1 MAKKENLTPAE
12 ETAVE
17 VNAETEVKEA
27 KAEVVA
33 DKKAPKAEKDNKKKV
48 KKEKKG
54 GLGKKL
60 KEKGSEL
67 KKVNWPSFSQ
77 VVKKTGVVLAV
88 VVIFAVVAIVS
99 IIFFK
104 PLLKKKMMTQK
115 AKTNIDALINK
126 TVVVVEPIAPN
137 SPGTIKTEVIEWT
150 AVTETDSFEPGDLV
164 EIVSVA
170 GNTFTVKK
178 LAKKG

>member
-1 MAKKENLTPAE
+1 MGIMFWVWIIILVLTVIFEILTTDLTSMWFSLGAFAALLLNLF
-12 ETAVE
+12 V
-17 VNAETEVKEA
+17 
-27 KAEVVA
+27 
-33 DKKAPKAEKDNKKKV
+33 KDN
-48 KKEKKG
+48 
-54 GLGKKL
+54 LWWL
-60 KEKGSEL
+60 
-67 KKVNWPSFSQ
+67 Q
-77 VVKKTGVVLAV
+77 VI
-88 VVIFAVVAIVS
+88 IFAVVATVS

-104 PLLKKKMMTQK
+104 PLLKKKMMNQK

-137 SPGTIKTEVIEWT
+137 SPGTIKTEGIEWT

-178 LAKKG
+178 LSKKG

>member
-1 MAKKENLTPAE
+1 MGIMFWVWIIILVLTVIFEIPTTDLTSMWFSLGAFAALLLNLF
-12 ETAVE
+12 
-17 VNAETEVKEA
+17 VKH
-27 KAEVVA
+27 
-33 DKKAPKAEKDNKKKV
+33 N
-48 KKEKKG
+48 
-54 GLGKKL
+54 LWWL
-60 KEKGSEL
+60 
-67 KKVNWPSFSQ
+67 Q
-77 VVKKTGVVLAV
+77 VI
-88 VVIFAVVAIVS
+88 IFAVVATVS

-104 PLLKKKMMTQK
+104 PLLKKKMMNQK

-137 SPGTIKTEVIEWT
+137 SPGTIKTEGIEWT

-178 LAKKG
+178 LSKKG

>member
-1 MAKKENLTPAE
+1 MGIMFWVWIIILVLTVIFEILTTDLTSMWFSLGAFAALLLNLF
-12 ETAVE
+12 V
-17 VNAETEVKEA
+17 
-27 KAEVVA
+27 
-33 DKKAPKAEKDNKKKV
+33 KDN
-48 KKEKKG
+48 
-54 GLGKKL
+54 LWWL
-60 KEKGSEL
+60 
-67 KKVNWPSFSQ
+67 Q
-77 VVKKTGVVLAV
+77 

-104 PLLKKKMMTQK
+104 PLLKKKMMNQK

-137 SPGTIKTEVIEWT
+137 SPGTIKTEGIEWT

-178 LAKKG
+178 LSKKG

>member
-1 MAKKENLTPAE
+1 MGIMFWVWIIILVLTVIFEILTTDLTSMWFSLGAFAALLLNLF
-12 ETAVE
+12 V
-17 VNAETEVKEA
+17 
-27 KAEVVA
+27 
-33 DKKAPKAEKDNKKKV
+33 KDN
-48 KKEKKG
+48 
-54 GLGKKL
+54 LWWL
-60 KEKGSEL
+60 
-67 KKVNWPSFSQ
+67 Q
-77 VVKKTGVVLAV
+77 

-104 PLLKKKMMTQK
+104 PLLKKKMMNQK

-137 SPGTIKTEVIEWT
+137 SPGTIKTEGIEWT

-164 EIVSVA
+164 EIVSVS

-178 LAKKG
+178 ISKKG

>member
-1 MAKKENLTPAE
+1 MGIMFWVWIIILVLTVIFEILTTDLTSMWFSLGAFAALLLNLF
-12 ETAVE
+12 V
-17 VNAETEVKEA
+17 
-27 KAEVVA
+27 
-33 DKKAPKAEKDNKKKV
+33 KDN
-48 KKEKKG
+48 
-54 GLGKKL
+54 LWWL
-60 KEKGSEL
+60 
-67 KKVNWPSFSQ
+67 Q
-77 VVKKTGVVLAV
+77 
-88 VVIFAVVAIVS
+88 VVIFAVVATVS

-104 PLLKKKMMTQK
+104 PLLKKKMMNQK

-137 SPGTIKTEVIEWT
+137 SPGTIKTEGIEWT

-178 LAKKG
+178 LSKKG

>member
-1 MAKKENLTPAE
+1 MGIMFWVWIIILVLTVIFEILTTDLTSMWFSLGAFAALLLNLF
-12 ETAVE
+12 V
-17 VNAETEVKEA
+17 
-27 KAEVVA
+27 
-33 DKKAPKAEKDNKKKV
+33 KDN
-48 KKEKKG
+48 
-54 GLGKKL
+54 LWWL
-60 KEKGSEL
+60 
-67 KKVNWPSFSQ
+67 Q
-77 VVKKTGVVLAV
+77 

-104 PLLKKKMMTQK
+104 PLLKKKMMNQK

-137 SPGTIKTEVIEWT
+137 SPGTIKTEGIEWT

-164 EIVSVA
+164 EIVSVS

-178 LAKKG
+178 LSKKG